1 MKSTEIPAPQAY
13 SSTEKYGIAL
23 NTAIMLLGKTQAI
36 AVAGGVET
44 MPSKNPLTKLNIPVK
59 GVKSIV
65 NKLAIFSKIYLATLK
80 QSKAICRISSIG
92 SVF

>member
-23 NTAIMLLGKTQAI
+23 NTAIMLLGKTQPT

-44 MPSKNPLTKLNIPVK
+44 IPSKNPLTKLKIPVK

-65 NKLAIFSKIYLATLK
+65 NKFAIFSKIYLATLK
-80 QSKAICRISSIG
+80 QSKAICKISSIK
-92 SVF
+92 V

>member
-23 NTAIMLLGKTQAI
+23 NTAIMLLGKTQLM

-44 MPSKNPLTKLNIPVK
+44 MPVKKPLTKLKIPVR
-59 GVKSIV
+59 GVKSMA
-65 NKLAIFSKIYLATLK
+65 NRLAIFSNMYRATLK
-80 QSKAICRISSIG
+80 QSKAICKISSI
-92 SVF
+92 VLYF